1 VNHELNLGRRRRR
14 AQLGARRDL
23 FGRSVEAEEV
33 LAMRWSHRPWPRRS
47 RRPSVGGR
55 GGGSRNAGGDITPAE
70 TEARR
75 LMFIEKLDSLS
86 AALQFREAPP
96 LDLSQGC
103 AEPQALRGYAVLPG
117 LVHRDLSVPEALLRF
132 QFRERIG
139 RQ

>member
-1 VNHELNLGRRRRR
+1 LVDEGGELNSVLAEIFLDDLSRLKRCLRCGGATGLGR
-14 AQLGARRDL
+14 D
-23 FGRSVEAEEV
+23 
-33 LAMRWSHRPWPRRS
+33 RS